1 VRAFSDIGDAGNL
14 RAELEFAGRMVG
26 TVTRRLLR
34 GLRGNLAA
42 VGHAAAIVAGLA
54 CAAAGNLR
62 GQVELRTGQ
71 LPHSLTVG
79 LDQP

>member
-1 VRAFSDIGDAGNL
+1 MRAFSDMGEAGNL
-14 RAELEFAGRMVG
+14 RADLEFAGRMVG
-26 TVTRRLLR
+26 TVPPRLLR
-34 GLRGNLAA
+34 GLRGALAPA
-42 VGHAAAIVAGLA
+42 MVAGLA